1 MRSRKISSRD
11 STSLGVKA
19 RKSATTSNVRSP
31 IAWRT
36 ESGSPR
42 SPISCW
48 QPSGSGRVVD
58 LPRLRTKTSMPT
70 SRHRW
75 VHAELMIPEPP
86 RYNTDKAG
94 MAAPFAPSLER
105 QFASSFERQP
115 RGHAGRGASPVG
127 SAGPPPRPAQPGH
140 GGVPAGI
147 HDAIRYEVHGRDDRL
162 GRERDGVASSW
173 LGRGDRLENR
183 LSDDLRLAAAPLG
196 MCVECSH
203 RVHLLAVG
211 SVARVLLGAL
221 QGTFSP
227 LGTDGARLHHDHVDI
242 EWVQLQPQAVA
253 ETFNRELACVVPR
266 SERLAEMPAD
276 GGDVDDL
283 ARACRAHL
291 RCDQLG
297 EPGQTE
303 EVDLELIAAFG

>member
-1 MRSRKISSRD
+1 MKTYWPIRSRKTSSRD
-11 STSLGVKA
+11 CTSSGVKA
-19 RKSATTSNVRSP
+19 RKSATTSNVRLP
-31 IAWRT
+31 IAAPT
-36 ESGSPR
+36 ESGSAR

-94 MAAPFAPSLER
+94 IAAPFAPSLER
-105 QFASSFERQP
+105 QP
-115 RGHAGRGASPVG
+115 RGHVGRWSSLV
-127 SAGPPPRPAQPGH
+127 SAGPSPGLAEAGH
-140 GGVPAGI
+140 GGVPPGI
-147 HDAIRYEVHGRDDRL
+147 HDAIRHQVHGRDDHL
-162 GRERDGVASSW
+162 GRKRDGVARFW

-183 LSDDLRLAAAPLG
+183 LGDDLGLAASPLG
-196 MCVECSH
+196 MRVKRPH

-211 SVARVLLGAL
+211 AVARVLLGAL

-227 LGTDGARLHHDHVDI
+227 LGTDGARLHHDHVDA

-253 ETFNRELACVVPR
+253 EAFNRELACVVPR
-266 SERLAEMPAD
+266 SEWLAEMPAD

-283 ARACRAHL
+283 ARACGSHL
-291 RCDQLG
+291 RCDQLS

-303 EVDLELIAAFG
+303 EVHLQLIAAFG